1 MLYLDTETCGLHG
14 PIVLL
19 QYAEDEGPI
28 NLYEVWQEPVS
39 KTLELIEY
47 LASGTVVMF
56 NSAFDWFHICQLY
69 TTLLL
74 LDKDKPPDIA
84 AYALAEP
91 FGRDGPCLKPAHTFD
106 LMLHARKGEFQSTM
120 KRKDIRI
127 KRVPRVLAQPLV
139 GELSK
144 RVNISG
150 IYFARAN
157 DKSIRW
163 QIDEIDEP
171 DLVDIVLRFKPS
183 AALKVLAVYALGVD
197 ETLIYQDIQ
206 PHPSP
211 FEYGWAPFALAVSR
225 PEDRWAKRDGKVW
238 KYAWPQVIS
247 NHIDHWSFNQ
257 TARQYASDDV
267 KYTRDLYKYFGCP
280 PVDDTDSVLA
290 CMVGAVRWRGYAID
304 HAKIINLKEKAVKK
318 AASVPIAPNQAKAY
332 IVECLTEVE
341 KSILTSTKRE
351 VLEGL
356 AEDLPDHPA
365 GKRAQEVIDARKA
378 KKEIEIYDKLL
389 VAGRFHASFK
399 VIGTFSTRMAGTDG
413 LNPQGIKH
421 SKEVRE
427 AFPMAFD
434 NYSFM
439 GGDFDAFEV
448 SIADAVYG
456 DLKLREQLCTCAKCG
471 AVCDIEEYGNSDNCS
486 KCGGERRK
494 IHGLF
499 GMELSGLSYDEVA
512 ASKGTAEDWYDK
524 GKRGIFA
531 QFYGG
536 NYNTL
541 MTRLR
546 VSEEVARKAEQGFVR
561 RYKGIG
567 QARRRIEDS
576 FSPLRQPGG
585 IGSRVEWHD
594 PDEYIESVFGHRRYF
609 TLEISIC
616 KALFDLAAKLPPQW
630 RQLEGRVTRRDRD
643 QKIGG
648 AVMTALYAA
657 AFNIQ
662 GAIYRAAANHVIQ
675 SPGATIT
682 KELQRELWNLQPSGV
697 SDFKVIPMNV
707 HDEILCPT
715 THKETTMVVDNFVK
729 EYRQHIPLL
738 KIKWG
743 ELGTWA
749 DK

>member
-14 PIVLL
+14 PVVLL
-19 QYAEDEGPI
+19 QYAIDDGPI
-28 NLYEVWQEPVS
+28 HLCEVWRQPV
-39 KTLELIEY
+39 KETLELIEMITTH
-47 LASGTVVMF
+47 TVIMF
-56 NSAFDWFHICQLY
+56 NSAFDWFHLCQLY
-69 TTLLL
+69 TTLRLL
-74 LDKDKPPDIA
+74 PGDKPPNIL
-84 AYALAEP
+84 AYAEAEP
-91 FGRDGPCLKPAHTFD
+91 EARDGPCLKPAHTFD

-127 KRVPRVLAQPLV
+127 KRVPRVLAQPLIT
-139 GELSK
+139 ELTK

-150 IYFARAN
+150 IYFANAQ
-157 DKSIRW
+157 DKTIRW
-163 QIDEIDEP
+163 QIDEIDEV

-183 AALKVLAVYALGVD
+183 SALKTLAVYALGVD
-197 ETLIYQDIQ
+197 ATIAYQDIQ

-211 FEYGWAPFALAVSR
+211 LEFGWAPFALAVSN
-225 PEDRWAKRDGKVW
+225 PENNWGIKAEKTWR
-238 KYAWPQVIS
+238 YAWPQVIQ
-247 NHIDHWSFNQ
+247 NHIDHWAFNQ
-257 TARQYASDDV
+257 TARQYAEDDV

-280 PVDDTDSVLA
+280 EVDDTDSILA
-290 CMVGAVRWRGYAID
+290 CMVGAVRWRGYAINHD
-304 HAKIINLKEKAVKK
+304 KIINLRQIAIKK

-341 KSILTSTKRE
+341 REILTSTKKE

-356 AEDLPDHPA
+356 AEDLKDHPA
-365 GKRAQEVIDARKA
+365 GKRAQEVVDARKA

-389 VAGRFHASFK
+389 TAGRFHASFK

-421 SKEVRE
+421 AKEVRE
-427 AFPMAFD
+427 AFPMAFKD
-434 NYSFM
+434 YSFF

-456 DLKLREQLCTCAKCG
+456 DLKLREQLCTCSRCG
-471 AVCDIEEYGNSDNCS
+471 NVCDIEEYGNSDNCS
-486 KCGGERRK
+486 ICGGERRK

-499 GMELSGLSYDEVA
+499 GMELSGLSYDEVV
-512 ASKGTAEDWYDK
+512 ASKGTADDWYDK

-546 VSEEVARKAEQGFVR
+546 ISEEVARKAEQGFLR

-567 QARRRIEDS
+567 EARRRIAES

-585 IGSRVEWHD
+585 IGSRVEWHE
-594 PDEYIESVFGHRRYF
+594 PDQYIESIFGHKRFF
-609 TLEISIC
+609 TLELSIC
-616 KALFDLAAKLPPQW
+616 KALFTLAAKLPPQW
-630 RQLEGRVTRRDRD
+630 RQLEGRIVRRDRD

-648 AVMTALYAA
+648 AVMSALYAA
-657 AFNIQ
+657 AFSIQ
-662 GAIYRAAANHVIQ
+662 GVIFRAAANHVIQ

-682 KELQRELWNLQPSGV
+682 KELQCELWDLQPVGV
-697 SDFKVIPMNV
+697 SDFTVIPMNV

-715 THKETTMVVDNFVK
+715 NVGNTKTVVDNFVK
-729 EYRQHIPLL
+729 RYREHIPLL

-743 ELGTWA
+743 PLNTWA